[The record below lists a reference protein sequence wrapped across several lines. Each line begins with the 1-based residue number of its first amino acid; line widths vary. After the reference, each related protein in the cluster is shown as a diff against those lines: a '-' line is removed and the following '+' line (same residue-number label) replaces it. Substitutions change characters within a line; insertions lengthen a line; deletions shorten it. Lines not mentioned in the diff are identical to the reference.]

1 MILFRNYEVAG
12 RPRSPGVSLDV
23 RWAELTSVHRR
34 YPRFDSELAGTVE
47 ARFFATTH
55 IFLQENIIM
64 SATGKVKFFSDKGF
78 GFITP
83 DDGSEDVFVHF
94 SAINKEGF
102 KSLNEE
108 ETVTYDRVFDDQ
120 KQKYSATNVTGNG
133 DGKMRQRRDDRGG
146 GGGRGML
153 YSFVYLCCSLIA
165 KYCRVC
171 PLTRESIALLLIHIV
186 GGGGGYDRGGGG
198 GGYGGGGGGGG
209 GW

>member
-1 MILFRNYEVAG
+1 MRLVAG
-12 RPRSPGVSLDV
+12 FIGLGLGGPAVCAPWGDGGSPI
-23 RWAELTSVHRR
+23 HREKLKSNH
-34 YPRFDSELAGTVE
+34 PSFK
-47 ARFFATTH
+47 
-55 IFLQENIIM
+55 ENIIM

-153 YSFVYLCCSLIA
+153 YCFVYVCFLSSAIYIVVSVPSL
-165 KYCRVC
+165 VNQL
-171 PLTRESIALLLIHIV
+171 PLTPHSLM
-186 GGGGGYDRGGGG
+186 
-198 GGYGGGGGGGG
+198 
-209 GW
+209 